1 MGSRKTAPRSSPLT
15 GVRASAC
22 ADDEASASALRE
34 ENALLR
40 NQVRDLIAADGAL
53 EGRLARYLEAHE
65 LLVAEARSIEVVV
78 PGIFGGGGG
87 GDVEEQEE
95 KEEEEEEIVEKE
107 VEEVASVAVV
117 EKPEV
122 VLAVEAS
129 AAVVEGHPDVVFTKE
144 EDDTLVFKFG
154 VSNMV
159 KATAM
164 AASFS

>member
-1 MGSRKTAPRSSPLT
+1 MANALRVAPTAGLGCRARSSRGARMGSRKTAPRSSPLT

-87 GDVEEQEE
+87 GDVE
-95 KEEEEEEIVEKE
+95 
-107 VEEVASVAVV
+107 
-117 EKPEV
+117 
-122 VLAVEAS
+122 
-129 AAVVEGHPDVVFTKE
+129 
-144 EDDTLVFKFG
+144 
-154 VSNMV
+154 
-159 KATAM
+159 
-164 AASFS
+164 